1 MKRLLLIAGAALA
14 AATFVPLAGG
24 GGSSYDYVVGAGE
37 RATDDGVPIN
47 HFSVSAQDG
56 PVGVFGQYQRHSIG
70 LTNELTVD
78 VTCTYIA
85 GNRAMIGGVIRKAV
99 NVFPELE
106 GIGFAVAF
114 EDNGNPAAGVTP
126 DRVSSFDFFAEPGRT
141 PPMTQ
146 ADCASEVESSG
157 IFNTFHPMASGN
169 VEIYDAP

>member
-1 MKRLLLIAGAALA
+1 MKRIFVVVTAAVA
-14 AATFVPLAGG
+14 VATFAPLASS
-24 GGSSYDYVVGAGE
+24 GSGSYDDVVGAGE

-47 HFSVSAQDG
+47 HFSVSAHDG
-56 PVGVFGQYQRHSIG
+56 PSGVSGQYQRHSIG

-78 VTCTYIA
+78 VTCTYIV
-85 GNRAMIGGVIRKAV
+85 GNRALIGGVVRKAV

-114 EDNGNPAAGVTP
+114 EDNGSPAGGMTP

-146 ADCASEVESSG
+146 ADCASEVASSG
-157 IFNTFHPMASGN
+157 IFDTFHPMASGN